1 MDRVIRDLTNGKA
14 ITVGINA
21 IPCKAVLLLDP
32 VFVSVS

>member
-21 IPCKAVLLLDP
+21 IPCKAVDP